1 MKKNRVAG
9 RALDSEWLRRTVESG
24 PYTVFAAI
32 CGFANGLFHDD
43 LTIVVIKRET
53 LP

>member
-1 MKKNRVAG
+1 MKKNRAAG
-9 RALDSEWLRRTVESG
+9 LASEWPRRTVKNTSYAAFVAISG
-24 PYTVFAAI
+24 LAK
-32 CGFANGLFHDD
+32 GLLQDD